1 MKYIINITIIFI
13 LFSYYVG
20 SFAGNIELEPIIIE
34 KYNFLFDRDSHYFR
48 KNKITNFPV
57 FSPEEIPDYFSAIE
71 LKKRAPFGIQQDLSI
86 RGSIFEDNSVQI
98 QGIRI
103 NDPQTGHFSLELP
116 FAAADIK
123 QIEINKNKQQ
133 LNYQLKQPKEKGT
146 LIGSSFGQ
154 HAFWENFFSS
164 NFSLGKIKNRV
175 SVEHKISSGGRPD
188 TDFEVYNFSFH
199 SLWQESNKE
208 AEFIFGSTKRD
219 FGANSFYAKSFPQEE
234 EHITQRF
241 FLAQATLKKELF
253 DIKSTAYLR
262 RHTDE
267 FILKRHEP
275 SFYTNFHTTYIYG
288 AKNKVVFKNGLFLNL
303 NLRKEKITSTNLGD
317 HSRISKGFSI
327 GLKEKESGKFIY
339 QGSAGFDYY
348 KPWGYLENIN
358 LSFGYKVKENLLIDF
373 FYNRLWR
380 SPSFTE
386 LYYNS
391 PSNVGNS
398 SLDIQD
404 SDNYQIG
411 LKYTPIKVIK
421 LSFDLFLRKQSNT
434 IDWIKD
440 QSVDP
445 WEAKN
450 IGSLEARGFDFYG
463 ELKLENRFFKN
474 FGIGYT
480 YLDLDKDNNF
490 NLSKYVFDYNRHK
503 ILANFCFDFFG
514 INSNLI
520 INFSKPISRDKY
532 TTVDLKLSKQF
543 SNFKLSLEGINIF
556 NQGYQEKIDIEGTNR
571 WYRASL
577 TYNF

>member
-1 MKYIINITIIFI
+1 MKCIINIIIIFI
-13 LFSYYVG
+13 LFLYCTE
-20 SFAGNIELEPIIIE
+20 SFSGNIELEPIIIK
-34 KYNFLFDRDSHYFR
+34 KYNFLFDRNSHYFR
-48 KNKITNFPV
+48 KNQITNFPV
-57 FSPEEIPDYFSAIE
+57 FSPEEIPGFFSAIE

-98 QGIRI
+98 EGIKI
-103 NDPQTGHFSLELP
+103 NDPQTGHFSLEIP
-116 FAAADIK
+116 FSAIDIE
-123 QIEINKNKQQ
+123 QIGINKNKQQ

-146 LIGSSFGQ
+146 LIASSFGQ
-154 HAFWENFFSS
+154 HALWENLLST

-175 SVEHKISSGGRPD
+175 SVEHKISSGARPD
-188 TDFEVYNFSFH
+188 TDFEIYNFSWH
-199 SLWQESNKE
+199 SLWKNYNKE

-234 EHITQRF
+234 EHIAQRF
-241 FLAQATLKKELF
+241 FLARATLKKELF

-288 AKNKVVFKNGLFLNL
+288 AKNEVVFKNDLFLNL

-327 GLKEKESGKFIY
+327 GLKEKEFGKFIY

-358 LSFGYKVKENLLIDF
+358 LNLRYKLSQNLLIDF
-373 FYNRLWR
+373 SYNRLWR
-380 SPSFTE
+380 VPSFTE
-386 LYYNS
+386 LYYNA
-391 PSNVGNS
+391 PSNVGNL
-398 SLDIQD
+398 SLDVQD

-411 LKYTPIKVIK
+411 LKHTPIKAIK
-421 LSFDLFLRKQSNT
+421 LSFDLFLRKQLNT
-434 IDWIKD
+434 IDWVKD
-440 QSVDP
+440 QSADP

-463 ELKLENRFFKN
+463 ELKFKN
-474 FGIGYT
+474 SFWKILGIGYT
-480 YLDLDKDNNF
+480 YLNLNKGHNF
-490 NLSKYVFDYNRHK
+490 NLSKYVFDYNQHK
-503 ILANFCFDFFG
+503 IITNFGFDFSG
-514 INSNLI
+514 INSNI
-520 INFSKPISRDKY
+520 IVKFSKPIARDKY

-556 NQGYQEKIDIEGTNR
+556 NQDYQEKTDIEGTGR
-571 WYRASL
+571 WYKVSL